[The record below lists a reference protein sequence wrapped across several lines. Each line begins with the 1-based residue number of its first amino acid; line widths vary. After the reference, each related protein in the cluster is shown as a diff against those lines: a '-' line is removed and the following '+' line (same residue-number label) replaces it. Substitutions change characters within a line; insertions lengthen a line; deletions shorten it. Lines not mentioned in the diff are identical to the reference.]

1 MNTRRIVDI
10 CVATLLLMVS
20 SPLFL
25 FLMAVNGLIA
35 RRAFFRQTRIGRGL
49 RPFVLLKFQTMID
62 GAEAGSTVTVAR
74 DPRIT
79 GYGRILRALKLDELP
94 QLLNILRGEMSV
106 VGPRPLTPNEV
117 EAIPRHLATVVYR
130 LPPGLTGISA
140 VAFADEE
147 RLTAGAADPL
157 RVYFEDVLPRK
168 VALELAYAQRRTWI
182 ADVILVMF
190 TPLAP
195 FFSSLRR
202 HLVTWLVPDWKA
214 MDGSSAGRG
223 GEPMARTALLRR

>member
-1 MNTRRIVDI
+1 MHTRRVVDI
-10 CVATLLLMVS
+10 CAAALLLAVS

-25 FLMAVNGLIA
+25 FLMVVNRLLAG
-35 RRAFFRQTRIGRGL
+35 RAFFRQTRIGRDL
-49 RPFVLLKFQTMID
+49 RPFVLLKFQTMVN
-62 GAEAGSTVTVAR
+62 GAETGSTVTVAQ

-106 VGPRPLTPNEV
+106 LGPRPLTPNEV
-117 EAIPRHLATVVYR
+117 GAIPVHLATVVYR
-130 LPPGLTGISA
+130 LTPGLTGISA

-147 RLTAGAADPL
+147 RIMARVTDPK
-157 RVYFEDVLPRK
+157 RAYFEEVLPRK

-182 ADVILVMF
+182 TDLILVLF

-195 FFSSLRR
+195 YCPVLRR
-202 HLVTWLVPDWKA
+202 QIVVWLVPDWEA
-214 MDGSSAGRG
+214 LDRTAAGRG
-223 GEPMARTALLRR
+223 GGPVARTILQRR